1 MKKQWISLIVVVS
14 ALLFSCNQQSA
25 QVTKEN
31 TQQEKTA
38 VVKES
43 KPVNDIQTKPEHLTK
58 QAFLD
63 KVMNYEKNPK
73 EWKFEGNLPCVIDF
87 YADWCPPCRITS
99 PIMEELA
106 QEYAGKI
113 NVYKVN
119 VDQEKELASLFGI
132 QSIPSFLYCPL
143 NGKPSMSSGIAQSKE
158 ETKAMF
164 KKQIETLLLN
174 NNKTTSKL

>member
-1 MKKQWISLIVVVS
+1 MVVAS

-31 TQQEKTA
+31 SQPEKTA
-38 VVKES
+38 AVKES
-43 KPVNDIQTKPEHLTK
+43 KPAKTPQTKPEHLTK

-63 KVMNYEKNPK
+63 KVMDYEKNPK
-73 EWKFEGNLPCVIDF
+73 EWKFKGNLPCVIDF

-99 PIMEELA
+99 PIMEDLA

-119 VDQEKELASLFGI
+119 VDQEKELAALFGI
-132 QSIPSFLYCPL
+132 QSIPSFLFCPMS
-143 NGKPSMSSGIAQSKE
+143 GKPSISSGIAQTKE
-158 ETKAMF
+158 ATKAMF
-164 KKQIETLLLN
+164 KQQIETLLLN
-174 NNKTTSKL
+174 NNNKTSSNL

>member
-1 MKKQWISLIVVVS
+1 MKKQWISLMVVAS

-25 QVTKEN
+25 QVTKN
-31 TQQEKTA
+31 SQPEKTA
-38 VVKES
+38 AVKES
-43 KPVNDIQTKPEHLTK
+43 KQITAAQTTPEHLTK

-63 KVMNYEKNPK
+63 KVMDYEKNPK
-73 EWKFEGNLPCVIDF
+73 EWVFKGDKPCVIDF

-106 QEYAGKI
+106 KEYAGKI

-119 VDQEKELASLFGI
+119 VDKEQELAALFGI
-132 QSIPSFLYCPL
+132 QSIPSFLYCPM

-164 KKQIETLLLN
+164 KQQIETLLLN
-174 NNKTTSKL
+174 NNKTSSNL